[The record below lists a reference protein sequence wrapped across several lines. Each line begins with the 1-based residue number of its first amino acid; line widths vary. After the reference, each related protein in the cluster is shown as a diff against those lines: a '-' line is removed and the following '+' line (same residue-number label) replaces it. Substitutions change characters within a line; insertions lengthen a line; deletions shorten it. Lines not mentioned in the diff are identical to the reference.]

1 MYNLLD
7 QIKSHINTIHFARAK
22 EYTSKDIRL
31 LIKDKHSNLIGYS
44 FNVKRKDS
52 SISDTSVVKLTFYN
66 NNIRSIY
73 CNCYTFKCMQSC
85 EHIPAV
91 IMNYAE
97 FNVENNIQDLSK
109 HILEEFSAK
118 KNNNIKT
125 KLKVEYQLDVYNLK
139 MYDYY
144 GLSVYLKLKVGYD
157 KLYILTASKLKKF
170 MRVYESEMGPIEL
183 GKFFTYDPNLYYFT
197 DEDKNV
203 LDFVFNYGSVHYDS
217 IYLSDNILT
226 KLLNLLK
233 DRDFSIKDVGAIHGI
248 KEGIPFPISLDKK
261 DNIYKLN
268 IKYDN
273 IEPLTENYEYIVYN
287 KEVYHINKD
296 YQRLLETLRSYNIK
310 ELEFNKE
317 DIPAF
322 NKGILPIIKN
332 NLQIASD
339 MEEIKL
345 YMNPTAKL
353 YFDIEEDN
361 IVCDINLV
369 YGNKET
375 NYFDLS
381 NEELRDIEYENNII
395 NDLNNYGFINSNKQF
410 LLLDLDRIVNFLE
423 NDINDLSNKYE
434 VYTSEKL
441 KNTNIRKK
449 ININSNFSIGQDNIM
464 HYTFNMNDV
473 SDDEMDDLIKSLR
486 KKKKYHKLKNGDI
499 IALED
504 NNIEEITNL
513 LDDLNIDDNKASG
526 IIPKYQAIYLDYL
539 KKEKYPHIKTD
550 NKFNDFIKNFN
561 EYKNVKIDFSED
573 EKSILRPYQ
582 IEGVEWLYNIHKCDF
597 GGILA
602 DEMGLG
608 KTIQTIYFLRK
619 LKKEDS
625 QSKFLVVCPTA
636 LVYNWLKEFE
646 TFGQDFQVAILS
658 GYKLLR
664 KQILEKMSADVYITS
679 YGTLREDIDL
689 YDNIVFKVCT
699 LDEAQNIKNPF
710 AKITRAVKKIKA
722 DTKIALTGTPLEN
735 ALVEIWS
742 IFDFIMPGYLNNISK
757 FNEKF
762 AFKDQDDTSKEK
774 ISKLKIL
781 TSPFILRRKK
791 KDVVKEL
798 PEKYENVIYVD
809 LDEEQKK
816 IYALEVKKVKEE
828 IDGLLKG
835 SSFREKRFQIL
846 SLLTRLRQI
855 CIDPKLIYENYQGTS
870 TKIETLVKT
879 IVENVANEHK
889 ILMFT
894 TFKSILP
901 TIKKA
906 LDSKKITYYTIDGD
920 VNGKTRQMLVDNFNQ
935 DDTNVFLITLKSGGT
950 GLNLTS
956 ADIVIHLDLWW
967 NPQVENQATDRAHR
981 IGQTKSVEVI
991 KLIAS
996 GTIEERILEL
1006 QQKKKALADELIEK
1020 GSAGNIALSS
1030 LSEEDIKNLIDFK

>member
-7 QIKSHINTIHFARAK
+7 QLKIYINNFHFVRAK
-22 EYTSKDIRL
+22 EYTNKDITL
-31 LIKDKHSNLIGYS
+31 LKKEKQNNLTGYS
-44 FNVKRKDS
+44 FNVKKRDS
-52 SISDTSVVKLTFYN
+52 SVHDTALVKLTFYN
-66 NNIRSIY
+66 DIIRSIY
-73 CNCYTFKCMQSC
+73 CSCYSFKCSQSC

-97 FNVENNIQDLSK
+97 FTGRNNIQNLSK
-109 HILEEFSAK
+109 HILEEFSLN
-118 KNNNIKT
+118 KNHKIKS
-125 KLKVEYQLDVYNLK
+125 KLNVEYQLDIYN
-139 MYDYY
+139 DYY
-144 GLSVYLKLKVGYD
+144 FNVYLKIKIGCD
-157 KLYILTASKLKKF
+157 KLYTLTASKIKNF
-170 MRVYESEMGPIEL
+170 FQVYEKETGTIEL
-183 GKFFTYDPNLYYFT
+183 GKYFTYDPKLYYFAE
-197 DEDKNV
+197 EDKNI
-203 LDFVFNYGSVHYDS
+203 LDFVFNYATIQSDN
-217 IYLSDNILT
+217 IYLDDYILT
-226 KLLNLLK
+226 KLLSLLK
-233 DRDFSIKDVGAIHGI
+233 DRDFFIKNIGAIHGI
-248 KEGIPFPISLDKK
+248 KDGVPFPIKLNKK

-268 IKYDN
+268 FKYDN
-273 IEPLTENYEYIVYN
+273 IEPLTENYEYIIYN
-287 KEVYHINKD
+287 KEAYHINKD
-296 YQRLLETLRSYNIK
+296 YQKLLEVLRNYNIK
-310 ELEFNKE
+310 SLEFNKE

-322 NKGILPIIKN
+322 NRGILPIIKN
-332 NLQIASD
+332 NLQIASNL
-339 MEEIKL
+339 EEIKL

-353 YFDIEEDN
+353 YFDILEDS
-361 IVCDINLV
+361 IICDIKLV

-375 NYFDLS
+375 NYFDLN
-381 NEELRDIEYENNII
+381 NEELRDIEYENSII
-395 NDLNNYGFINSNKQF
+395 DDLTDCGFVNSNKQF
-410 LLLDLDRIVNFLE
+410 LLLDLDSIVNFLE
-423 NDINDLSNKYE
+423 NDINDLANKYE
-434 VYTSEKL
+434 IYTSEKL

-449 ININSNFSIGQDNIM
+449 ININSNFSIGKDSIM
-464 HYTFNMNDV
+464 HYTFNIDNV
-473 SDDEMDDLIKSLR
+473 SDDEMDDLFKSLR

-499 IALED
+499 VALEES
-504 NNIEEITNL
+504 NIEEIANL
-513 LDDLNIDDNKASG
+513 LDDLNIDGTNASG
-526 IIPKYQAIYLDYL
+526 TIPKYQAIYLDYL
-539 KKEKYPHIKTD
+539 KKEKYPHIKT
-550 NKFNDFIKNFN
+550 NNRFNDFIKNFN
-561 EYKNVKIDFSED
+561 EYKNVKIDFTDD
-573 EKSILRPYQ
+573 EKKILRPYQ
-582 IEGVEWLYNIHKCDF
+582 IEGVEWLYNIHKCDL

-608 KTIQTIYFLRK
+608 KTIQTIYFFHK
-619 LKKEDS
+619 LKKEDN

-646 TFGQDFQVAILS
+646 TFGKDFQVVILS
-658 GYKLLR
+658 GNKLLR
-664 KQILEKMSADVYITS
+664 KQLLEKMNADVYITS
-679 YGTLREDIDL
+679 YGTLREDIDF
-689 YDNIVFKVCT
+689 YENITFKVCA

-710 AKITRAVKKIKA
+710 AKITKAVKKIKA

-762 AFKDQDDTSKEK
+762 AFKDQDDTAKDK
-774 ISKLKIL
+774 INKLKIL

-798 PEKYENVIYVD
+798 PEKYENIIYID
-809 LDEEQKK
+809 LDEDQKK

-835 SSFREKRFQIL
+835 SSFREKQFQIL

-855 CIDPKLIYENYQGTS
+855 CINPKLIYENYQGTS

-879 IVENVANEHK
+879 IVENVANNHK

-901 TIKKA
+901 MIKKE
-906 LDSKKITYYTIDGD
+906 LDSNKITYYTIDGD
-920 VNGKTRQMLVDNFNQ
+920 VNGKTRQMLVDNFNH
-935 DDTNVFLITLKSGGT
+935 DNTNVFLITLKSGGT

-1006 QQKKKALADELIEK
+1006 QQKKKVLADELIEK
-1020 GSAGNIALSS
+1020 GSNGNISLSS